1 MSPKD
6 HLIQTALAG
15 KGEVRIVT
23 DGGERDWT
31 MERASAWYPEA
42 VRGQRAYEKINH
54 LNWRRDRWLLV
65 NDHFWLKFRLPMKGR
80 VRREV
85 AIPKW
90 VWEPTK
96 EQVAAILGHVGAF
109 RPQRDLERCDSRQAE
124 VEVGNN
130 FVHHSVGGAFEVA
143 IGITQRIGQ

>member
-1 MSPKD
+1 MSRKD
-6 HLIQTALAG
+6 DLIQTALAG
-15 KGEVRIVT
+15 EGEVRIVT
-23 DGGERDWT
+23 NGGERDWT

-42 VRGQRAYEKINH
+42 VRGQRGYEKVEH

-65 NDHFWLKFRLPMKGR
+65 NDHFWVKFKLPVEGR
-80 VRREV
+80 VWAEV

-109 RPQRDLERCDSRQAE
+109 RPQRHLGWCDSRQAE

-130 FVHHSVGGAFEVA
+130 FVHDSVDGVFEVA